1 LKKWL
6 IIVFITAFVV
16 FKELIKKNVA
26 GELFPL
32 NEILSTVGL
41 TVLILF
47 PFYLL
52 KGKQLGYVLIISAC
66 YTIFSAYQMIN
77 LGINIAITALL
88 IIDFVFLLLY
98 SKLGEDRK

>member
-1 LKKWL
+1 
-6 IIVFITAFVV
+6 
-16 FKELIKKNVA
+16 
-26 GELFPL
+26 
-32 NEILSTVGL
+32 VGL
-41 TVLILF
+41 TILILI